1 MSDKSSMTRGV
12 IWLFISKF
20 FPPAITFAVF
30 TYTARILSPED
41 FGLVA
46 FALAVI
52 FLAACLLPSGWRDG
66 LIKFEEIDS
75 RHISS
80 VFWFNL
86 LVALVISA
94 VLIGF
99 SYLPLFRFQTD
110 VFNLALRILCLKL
123 LVDGLFNTLNAV
135 LLREQKY
142 TTIAVRVT
150 LSTFLS
156 AAIIIALIQ
165 ADFGVW
171 ALIWSQ
177 VILSV
182 VNFIA
187 VLIPT
192 RGYLKCYCSLRILKS
207 MASFGW
213 YSTVTTGL
221 SELGK
226 HYDSVIIGSFLGNK
240 ELGFFNVA
248 KRLSD
253 IVSDICIGTINDVNF
268 PLLASQQSDFE
279 RVRSSFQNSVY
290 LTSMLLFPV
299 FTLLFIEADLIF
311 SILFTEQ
318 WSSAVGVFQAF
329 CIILFSIALGVPQ
342 KSIILICDHAQ
353 WWVRRQVTLLMII
366 MPLTALAASQGMAL
380 LLVVFVFSKFIFC
393 SISMIKSCDLLDLKL
408 TEYLGNI
415 RVAILGC
422 LSFSAVLYVAE
433 STFQLHPVINL
444 VVDAAIAASIY
455 LFVVMLLD
463 YQRVKSTLCD
473 LMPRYQPLFEKLEC
487 CLNLIFR

>member
-1 MSDKSSMTRGV
+1 MTKGV

-46 FALAVI
+46 LALALI

-66 LIKFEEIDS
+66 LIKFEKIDS

-80 VFWFNL
+80 VFWLNL
-86 LVALVISA
+86 LVALTISA
-94 VLIGF
+94 VLTGF
-99 SYLPLFRFQTD
+99 SYLSLFQFQTD

-123 LVDGLFNTLNAV
+123 LVDGSFNTLNAV

-142 TTIAVRVT
+142 ATIAIRVT
-150 LSTFLS
+150 LSSFLS
-156 AAIIIALIQ
+156 AAIIIALIH
-165 ADFGVW
+165 AGFGVW

-187 VLIPT
+187 VFIPT
-192 RGYLKCYCSLRILKS
+192 RSYLKFYCSVGILKS

-253 IVSDICIGTINDVNF
+253 VVSDICIGTINDVNF

-279 RVRSSFQNSVY
+279 RVRTSFQNSVY

-299 FTLLFIEADLIF
+299 FTLLFIEADMIF

-329 CIILFSIALGVPQ
+329 CIILLTVALGVPQ

-353 WWVRRQVTLLMII
+353 WWVSRQIILLMII
-366 MPLTALAASQGMAL
+366 MPLTAMAASKGMAM
-380 LLVVFVFSKFIFC
+380 LLVVFVLSKFIFC
-393 SISMIKSCDLLDLKL
+393 TISMIKSCDLLDLKL
-408 TEYLGNI
+408 TDYLSNI

-422 LSFSAVLYVAE
+422 FSFSTVLYLAE
-433 STFQLHPVINL
+433 NAIPLHPVIHL
-444 VVDAAIAASIY
+444 VVDTTIAVSIY
-455 LFVVMLLD
+455 LFVVMLFD
-463 YQRVKSTLCD
+463 YRRVKATLCD
-473 LMPRYQPLFEKLEC
+473 LMPRYQPLFHKLEC

>member
-1 MSDKSSMTRGV
+1 MSDKSTMTRGV

-86 LVALVISA
+86 FVALAIST
-94 VLIGF
+94 VLMGF
-99 SYLPLFRFQTD
+99 SCLSLFEFQTD

-123 LVDGLFNTLNAV
+123 LADGLFNTLNAV

-150 LSTFLS
+150 VSTFLA
-156 AAIIIALIQ
+156 AAIIIALIHSG
-165 ADFGVW
+165 FGVW
-171 ALIWSQ
+171 SLIWSQ
-177 VILSV
+177 VILAV

-187 VLIPT
+187 VFIPT
-192 RGYLKCYCSLRILKS
+192 RKYLKCYFSIDILKS
-207 MASFGW
+207 MATFGW
-213 YSTVTTGL
+213 YSTLTTGL
-221 SELGK
+221 SELAK

-279 RVRSSFQNSVY
+279 RVRASFQSSVY

-311 SILFTEQ
+311 KILFTEQ

-329 CIILFSIALGVPQ
+329 CLILFSIALGVPQ

-366 MPLTALAASQGMAL
+366 MPLTALAASQGMQFL
-380 LLVVFVFSKFIFC
+380 LLVFVFSKFIFC
-393 SISMIKSCDLLDLKL
+393 TISMVKSCDLLDLTL
-408 TEYLGNI
+408 TKYLNNI

-422 LSFSAVLYVAE
+422 LTFSVVLYMTE
-433 STFQLHPVINL
+433 NTFQLYPVIHL
-444 VVDAAIAASIY
+444 LIDAVIAVFIY

-463 YQRVKSTLCD
+463 YQRVKAMFCD
-473 LMPRYQPLFEKLEC
+473 LMPRYQPFFDKLEC